1 MTNHEVLQSLFNQ
14 LIVSCQAL
22 EDEPL
27 HGGRIMAKMALAAQQ
42 GGAAGIR
49 ANSREDIAAIKEN
62 VDLPVIGIV
71 KRDYPDSSVYIT
83 PTMLEI
89 EELVSVGP
97 EMIALDAT
105 NRLRPGS
112 LTLEELVG
120 QIKERFPDQLLM
132 ADVSTVEEAVA
143 AERLGFDV
151 VSTTL
156 VGYTRETEGKKI
168 YDDDFAIV
176 KEILQS
182 VNIPVFAEGNVYTPE
197 TAKRCLELGCHAV
210 VVGGAITRPQQITRR
225 FVEGI
230 SSC

>member
-1 MTNHEVLQSLFNQ
+1 
-14 LIVSCQAL
+14 
-22 EDEPL
+22 
-27 HGGRIMAKMALAAQQ
+27 MAKMALAAQQ
-42 GGAAGIR
+42 GGAVGIR

-132 ADVSTVEEAVA
+132 ADVSTVEEALA